1 MGVQIKIKSHRFIAE
16 GVHDEGTAWGIMSL
30 KVNNAKKQIYHKGEM
45 EVNTNLSVSVYS
57 IAAAIRYNWINEKF
71 DKGGLHTK
79 SIRLN
84 VGMDNREELTA
95 FFKSREVAAE
105 KYLEDDDSGVI
116 IYKEDKGMASY
127 NIYEE
132 SSDIIIA
139 GDEGFIK
146 STAEELEENFGKSRV
161 NAKWYY
167 NKNEYVTIPVNT
179 NNIPTTDSY
188 PFLRGESLEDYF
200 DRFMSSDANVLL
212 LYGKPGLGKSSFI
225 KALLNHTKGTPV
237 VSYNY
242 ELLYDDSLFAQFME
256 DSKSRFFIL
265 EDADTLLKDRAKN
278 DNHVMQKF
286 LNLGDG
292 ILSNKK
298 KKIIITTNLENLS
311 SIDPALTRPG
321 RCFDALEFTP
331 LTKEQALKLNPD
343 LKLEQEN
350 YTLAEIYNDKK
361 TEVTVETKKVGFR

>member
-1 MGVQIKIKSHRFIAE
+1 MEIKISNHELLGGNVDKVTADTLMRFKI
-16 GVHDEGTAWGIMSL
+16 
-30 KVNNAKKQIYHKGEM
+30 NNIKKEVYHKGIM
-45 EVNTNLSVSVYS
+45 EINTSLSVSVYS

-71 DKGGLHTK
+71 NNGGLHTK

-84 VGMDNREELTA
+84 VGGDDRDELTV

-116 IYKEDKGMASY
+116 IYKDNKGMASY

-132 SSDIIIA
+132 SSDVMIA
-139 GDEGFIK
+139 GDEEFVK
-146 STAEELEENFGKSRV
+146 KVADELEENFGKSRV

-188 PFLRGESLEDYF
+188 PFLRGEKLEDYF

-298 KKIIITTNLENLS
+298 KKIIITTNLENLN

-331 LTKEQALKLNPD
+331 LTKEQALNLNP
-343 LKLEQEN
+343 LLQLEQEE

-361 TEVTVETKKVGFR
+361 TEVTGESKKVGFR